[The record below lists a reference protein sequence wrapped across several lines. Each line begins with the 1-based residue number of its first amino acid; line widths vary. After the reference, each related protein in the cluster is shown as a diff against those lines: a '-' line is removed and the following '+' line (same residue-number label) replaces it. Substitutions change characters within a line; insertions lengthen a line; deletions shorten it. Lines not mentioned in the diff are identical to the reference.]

1 MTTKTNEPNLELFS
15 KRVLSLCFT
24 CFWDYVKCRLTT
36 DCRLLFSGLKTM
48 RLVISRSHL
57 HNQNN
62 SSQPS
67 FYADRILW
75 PIIESAY
82 VKGIEKCLLC
92 KKIFHVLRFYIL
104 NNSCYPAFLPI
115 TRFLMKHQLRIRKHY
130 GRVAV
135 YLN

>member
-1 MTTKTNEPNLELFS
+1 MTSKTNEPNLELFS

-24 CFWDYVKCRLTT
+24 CFWDYVECRLTT

-48 RLVISRSHL
+48 RLVILRSHL

-67 FYADRILW
+67 FYAAGILW

-82 VKGIEKCLLC
+82 VKGIEKMF
-92 KKIFHVLRFYIL
+92 KKFFMFYVSIF
-104 NNSCYPAFLPI
+104 
-115 TRFLMKHQLRIRKHY
+115 
-130 GRVAV
+130 
-135 YLN
+135 